1 MTVKELRVQLL
12 EVFHYAQLFNAD
24 KMIVLDGYREVLFG
38 YSNLVRS

>member
-24 KMIVLDGYREVLFG
+24 KMIVLDGYIQSCR
-38 YSNLVRS
+38 YKRA